1 MSKKSVANT
10 TADPTLPKVKVTL
23 GGADYFLCYDFNAL
37 AVAESLTGI
46 NMLQAM
52 SFEGVGA
59 VKLRALL
66 FAALLKL
73 QPDMTLEKAGSLM
86 PLQAKSVD
94 LMKALVDTYIGATNV
109 DGIVEDKP
117 NPQMP
122 GE

>member
-1 MSKKSVANT
+1 
-10 TADPTLPKVKVTL
+10 
-23 GGADYFLCYDFNAL
+23 
-37 AVAESLTGI
+37 
-46 NMLQAM
+46 MLQAM